1 MCMCAYTYHM
11 AQSKE
16 PLSETERQTLI
27 HALHVAAEQFDKDA
41 IAVRELGG
49 LGNTFTQ
56 QAETTRRWAEAIE
69 NAGEV
74 IIR

>member
-1 MCMCAYTYHM
+1 M
-11 AQSKE
+11 AQSTS
-16 PLSETERQTLI
+16 PLSESERQTLI
-27 HALHVAAEQFDKDA
+27 HGLHVAAEQFDKDA
-41 IAVRELGG
+41 DNVAKHGQDLWPGG
-49 LGNTFTQ
+49 EKVFRD